1 MDAEQYGLLI
11 ELEQKRVEVR
21 DKEEVYDFISYRKK
35 RSQYSMDPD
44 QKPKLNILCYLE
56 DWDAVKL

>member
-56 DWDAVKL
+56 DWDQ